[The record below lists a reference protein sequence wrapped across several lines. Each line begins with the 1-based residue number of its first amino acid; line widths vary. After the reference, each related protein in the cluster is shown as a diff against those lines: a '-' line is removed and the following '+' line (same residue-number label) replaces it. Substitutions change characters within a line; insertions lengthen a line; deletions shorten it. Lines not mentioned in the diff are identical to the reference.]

1 MKLQYKIISAAVVAI
16 VLAGGVFYYQ
26 NHKYEFRPKTE
37 SNLFTLGQISA
48 NKGDHLQAIKH
59 YEELLAK
66 DPKHLIAL
74 QFLIESYVK
83 TNNSPKAFEKLNR
96 LIELDPSVHT
106 LELAVSYSLQLKDK
120 DRADKYLELL
130 NRVKTR
136 SQK

>member
-1 MKLQYKIISAAVVAI
+1 MKLQTKIISAAVVAM
-16 VLAGGVFYYQ
+16 VLAGGAFYYK

-48 NKGDHLQAIKH
+48 SKGEHPQAIKY
-59 YEELLAK
+59 YEELLQK
-66 DPKHLIAL
+66 DPKHLVAL

-83 TNNSPKAFEKLNR
+83 TNNAPKTFEKLNR
-96 LIELDPSVHT
+96 LIELDPSVAT

-130 NRVKTR
+130 NRIKAKT
-136 SQK
+136 QK